1 VALVISNLPLKPSAQ
16 PEVALFRTKGFGA
29 DWIMRA
35 DRGHPKAIKDLP
47 PILRTLLVTD
57 GTVTKCLEAYFW
69 EPIKV
74 EDVAQSMQTAEASI
88 DGLGVLAGA
97 QILARSVRLVGGHS
111 GTHYATARSVVRL
124 ENIPATFRE
133 ALLNGRIGI
142 GELIRECGI
151 ETYRELQEI
160 ACTDRLPDQIHSVD
174 DRGCVY
180 RTYRILIGGLPA
192 LLVSEYFPVAIYHR
206 QSAGAQTQAL
216 P

>member
-1 VALVISNLPLKPSAQ
+1 MISNLPRKPSTQ
-16 PEVALFRTKGFGA
+16 SEVALFRTKGFGA
-29 DWIMRA
+29 DWTMRA
-35 DRGHPKAIKDLP
+35 NHGHPRAIKDLP

-88 DGLGVLAGA
+88 DGLGLPAGS

-111 GTHYATARSVVRL
+111 RTHYATALSVVRL
-124 ENIPATFRE
+124 ESIPSTFRE
-133 ALLNGRIGI
+133 ALLSGSIGI
-142 GELIRECGI
+142 GELIRECEI

-160 ACTDRLPDQIHSVD
+160 ACTDRLPNENRPVD

-206 QSAGAQTQAL
+206 QSAGTETQAM

>member
-1 VALVISNLPLKPSAQ
+1 MNSNLSRKQSAQ
-16 PEVALFRTKGFGA
+16 PEAALFRTKGFGA
-29 DWIMRA
+29 DWTMRA
-35 DRGHPKAIKDLP
+35 DQGQPRAIKDLP

-69 EPIKV
+69 EPINV
-74 EDVAQSMQTAEASI
+74 EDVAQSVQAAEASI
-88 DGLGVLAGA
+88 DGLGLPAGS
-97 QILARSVRLVGGHS
+97 QILARSVRLMGVHS
-111 GTHYATARSVVRL
+111 RTHYVTARSVVRL
-124 ENIPATFRE
+124 ENIPSTFRE
-133 ALLNGRIGI
+133 ALLSGRIGI
-142 GELIRECGI
+142 GELIRECGL

-160 ACTDRLPDQIHSVD
+160 ACTDRLPNEDRPAD

-206 QSAGAQTQAL
+206 QSAGTETQAL